1 MASYQIAQGIAQLGR
16 NGDSTLVHMQ
26 PHEVAGLQSIAK
38 ANGTTLTINPDTG
51 LPEAFNL
58 GGVFRAALPIAA
70 GVALGPAG
78 LGLSALQAGLL
89 TGAAAFA
96 LTGDPMQ
103 GVTSG
108 FGGYGGAGL
117 GQNLSAFGKVAGP
130 EKVVGPAVTGA
141 KLSSAVPG
149 STGASAFIDDAA
161 GAGLT
166 STGSMASTVPY
177 TGYTGAAGT
186 AGTGQLGADMSFKP
200 ANLVNSTSSTAVNTT
215 PFTGG
220 VQATKGVA
228 SGLSDVGSGIGRIA
242 KEGVG
247 SYSDFLK
254 AGYVDSAG
262 NLVKPSAFAD
272 ALTVGAPLVMG
283 AMQPQQL
290 KAPTSVGKS
299 FNYQGPYTAQARES
313 RMPTPEEQR
322 ALMAQGSPEFSYF
335 QNTNPYPGFNN
346 ATFAEGGTIQS
357 GGLQDLYSSSDNV
370 TGPALSRDGYGL
382 GRLQAM
388 SDGGVMR
395 FDAGGQIP
403 TIGGPEISYE
413 MSAEAGKN
421 YAMAP
426 TDLAKVMEAGDAVQA
441 TDGSTAPGILGI
453 MGVQRQAT
461 NATTDPMGRIT
472 GTGINQSNQ
481 PFGKNSQQSGFMRNA
496 LGNVVD
502 IARGLAPETP
512 KALTMQ
518 DYINAARRMYD
529 PSATQATINTSGAP
543 ELGQF
548 SNINP
553 QAPQLKA
560 AGGGIH
566 ALRSGGKPSKGG
578 YLDGRGDGMSDSI
591 PATIEGKQPARLAD
605 GEFVI
610 PADVVSHL
618 GNGSSKAGAKHLYKM
633 MDKVR
638 RARTGKVAQGKK
650 INPNKFLTA

>member
-1 MASYQIAQGIAQLGR
+1 MASHQIAQGIASLGR
-16 NGDSTLVHMQ
+16 NGDSVLVHMS
-26 PHEVAGLQSIAK
+26 PSEVKGLQSLAM
-38 ANGTTLTINPDTG
+38 AQGGSLTINPHTG
-51 LPEAFNL
+51 LPEAFSL
-58 GGVFRAALPIAA
+58 GGLFKAALPIAA
-70 GVALGPAG
+70 GVALGPSG
-78 LGLSALQAGLL
+78 FGLSALQAGML

-103 GVTSG
+103 GVTAG

-130 EKVVGPAVTGA
+130 ETVAGPAVTGA

-149 STGASAFIDDAA
+149 TTGVSAFTD
-161 GAGLT
+161 GAVNTGLS
-166 STGSMASTVPY
+166 STGSFAGTVPY
-177 TGYTGAAGT
+177 TGYTGAAGS
-186 AGTGQLGADMSFKP
+186 AGAGQLGADMSFKP
-200 ANLVNSTSSTAVNTT
+200 ANLINSTASNAVNTT
-215 PFTGG
+215 PFTAG
-220 VQATKGVA
+220 VQANKGIVG
-228 SGLSDVGSGIGRIA
+228 GLSDVGSGVGRIA

-262 NLVKPSAFAD
+262 NLVKPSIFSD
-272 ALTVGAPLVMG
+272 ALTVGAPI
-283 AMQPQQL
+283 AMEAMRVEPM
-290 KAPTSVGKS
+290 KAPTAVGKS
-299 FNYQGPYTAQARES
+299 FNYQGPYSAQERGT

-335 QNTNPYPGFNN
+335 QNTNPYPGYNN
-346 ATFAEGGTIQS
+346 ATFANGGTIQS
-357 GGLQDLYSSSDNV
+357 GGLQDLYGSTDNV
-370 TGPALSRDGYGL
+370 TGPALSQDGYGL
-382 GRLQAM
+382 GRLNAM
-388 SDGGVMR
+388 SNGGAMR

-403 TIGGPEISYE
+403 TIGGPELTYE

-421 YAMAP
+421 YAVAP
-426 TDLAKVMEAGDAVQA
+426 TDLAKVMEAGEAEQDS
-441 TDGSTAPGILGI
+441 STAPGIQGI
-453 MGVQRQAT
+453 MGVQRQAA

-472 GTGINQSNQ
+472 GTGINASNRSRTGM
-481 PFGKNSQQSGFMRNA
+481 PTGMGALGLGNA
-496 LGNVVD
+496 LGNVRNQ
-502 IARGLAPETP
+502 IQTEAP
-512 KALTMQ
+512 KMLTMQ
-518 DYINAARRMYD
+518 DYIDAARRIYD

-543 ELGQF
+543 ELAQL

-638 RARTGKVAQGKK
+638 RARTGRVAQGKK
-650 INPNKFLTA
+650 INPSKFLTA

>member
-1 MASYQIAQGIAQLGR
+1 MASQQIAQGIASLGR
-16 NGDSTLVHMQ
+16 NGDSVLVHMS
-26 PHEVAGLQSIAK
+26 PDEVKGLQSLAM
-38 ANGTTLTINPDTG
+38 AQGGSLTINPHTG
-51 LPEAFNL
+51 LPEAFSMRGL
-58 GGVFRAALPIAA
+58 FRAALPIAA

-78 LGLSALQAGLL
+78 FGLSALQAGML

-103 GVTSG
+103 GVTAG

-117 GQNLSAFGKVAGP
+117 GQNLSAFGKVADT
-130 EKVVGPAVTGA
+130 KQVVGPAVTGA
-141 KLSSAVPG
+141 KLSSAAPG
-149 STGASAFIDDAA
+149 TTGASAFIDDAA
-161 GAGLT
+161 NAGLS

-177 TGYTGAAGT
+177 TGYTGSAN
-186 AGTGQLGADMSFKP
+186 QLGADMAFKP
-200 ANLVNSTSSTAVNTT
+200 ANLVNSTASNAVSST
-215 PFTGG
+215 PFTAG
-220 VQATKGVA
+220 VQANKGIA
-228 SGLSDVGSGIGRIA
+228 SGLSDVGTGIGRVA

-262 NLVKPSAFAD
+262 NFVQPSAFAD
-272 ALTVGAPLVMG
+272 ALTVGAPI
-283 AMQPQQL
+283 AMEAMKPQQL
-290 KAPTSVGKS
+290 NAPTSVGKS

-357 GGLQDLYSSSDNV
+357 GGLQDLYDSSDNV

-382 GRLQAM
+382 GRLQSLAN
-388 SDGGVMR
+388 SGAMR

-403 TIGGPEISYE
+403 TVGGPELSYE
-413 MSAEAGKN
+413 MSAAAGKN
-421 YAMAP
+421 YAVAP
-426 TDLAKVMEAGDAVQA
+426 TDLAKVMEAGDAVQEA
-441 TDGSTAPGILGI
+441 NGSTAPGILGI

-518 DYINAARRMYD
+518 DYLNAARRMYD
-529 PSATQATINTSGAP
+529 PSATQATINTAGAP

-618 GNGSSKAGAKHLYKM
+618 GNGSSKAGAKHLYAM

-638 RARTGKVAQGKK
+638 RARTGNKKQGKK
-650 INPNKFLTA
+650 INPNKFLAA

>member
-1 MASYQIAQGIAQLGR
+1 
-16 NGDSTLVHMQ
+16 MQ
-26 PHEVAGLQSIAK
+26 PHEVAGLQSLAK
-38 ANGTTLTINPDTG
+38 ANGTTLTINPKTG

-58 GGVFRAALPIAA
+58 GGIFRAALPIAA

-149 STGASAFIDDAA
+149 TTGASAFIDDAA
-161 GAGLT
+161 TAGLS

-177 TGYTGAAGT
+177 TGYTGAAGS
-186 AGTGQLGADMSFKP
+186 AGAGQLGADMTFKP
-200 ANLVNSTSSTAVNTT
+200 ANLVNSTTSTAVNTT

-228 SGLSDVGSGIGRIA
+228 SGLSDVGSGIGKIA

-357 GGLQDLYSSSDNV
+357 GGLQDLYDSSDNV

-388 SDGGVMR
+388 NDSGAMR
-395 FDAGGQIP
+395 FDVGGQIP
-403 TIGGPEISYE
+403 TIGGPELSYE

-426 TDLAKVMEAGDAVQA
+426 TDLAKVMEAGDAVQE

-472 GTGINQSNQ
+472 GTGINASNRSRTGM
-481 PFGKNSQQSGFMRNA
+481 PTGMGALGLGNA
-496 LGNVVD
+496 LGNVSNQ
-502 IARGLAPETP
+502 IQAEAP
-512 KALTMQ
+512 KMLTMQ

-650 INPNKFLTA
+650 INPSKFLAA